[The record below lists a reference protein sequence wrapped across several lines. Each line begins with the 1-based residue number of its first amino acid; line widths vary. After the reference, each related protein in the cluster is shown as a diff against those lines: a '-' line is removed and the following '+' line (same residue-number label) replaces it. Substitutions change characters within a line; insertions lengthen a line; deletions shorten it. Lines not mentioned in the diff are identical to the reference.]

1 MIRLASLGSG
11 SGGNAFA
18 LEGDGATILIDA
30 GFSGKEIHRRAD
42 VAGVDLSRLALMVL
56 THEHGDHAAGARRL
70 AEQYQVPIVAT
81 EGTLR
86 ALRLP
91 ADLPQIALRSASV
104 VEVGPASLES
114 YRTLH
119 DAIEPTAV
127 VVEVA
132 EVRVGF
138 AYDFGRPT
146 VGLRHLLRDCD
157 ALVLESNYD
166 EIMLRTSEYP
176 ASVQHRIAGSG
187 GHLSNRASADLIAG
201 LCHDGLSLV
210 MLAHLSRQCN
220 RPDLAIT
227 AAESLLGPRGFRGSV
242 VIAEQDE
249 PVGPFEVRA
258 SLAKYRA
265 SPQAE
270 LELF

>member
-1 MIRLASLGSG
+1 MIRLACLGSG
-11 SGGNAFA
+11 SGGNAFVIESEA
-18 LEGDGATILIDA
+18 GTILIDA
-30 GFSGKEIHRRAD
+30 GFSAKEINRRAEACGLGLD
-42 VAGVDLSRLALMVL
+42 RLALVVL
-56 THEHGDHAAGARRL
+56 THEHGDHTAGARRL
-70 AEQYQVPIVAT
+70 AERHRVPIAAT

-91 ADLPQIALRSASV
+91 ASVPQLALRSSST

-119 DAIEPTAV
+119 DAIEPTAI

-132 EVRVGF
+132 EVRIGF

-187 GHLSNRASADLIAG
+187 GHLSNRGAAELIAG
-201 LCHDGLSLV
+201 LHHEGLSLV
-210 MLAHLSRQCN
+210 LLAHLSRQCN
-220 RPDLAIT
+220 RPDLAAAT
-227 AAESLLGPRGFRGSV
+227 AQALLGPRGFRGSV
-242 VIAEQDE
+242 VIAEQDH
-249 PVGPFEVRA
+249 PVGPFEVRP

-265 SPQAE
+265 SPQV
-270 LELF
+270 ELF